1 MIWSP
6 WITHTR
12 DGFPAHILPEGTL
25 VEVELIDEWD
35 YIYGKVMW
43 RVGQEECT
51 QSNDSFRVKA
61 DCTTEGGWRQPHHG
75 FLAVDRYRYAIE
87 QTHTSVKVS
96 KTLDIPATTI

>member
-12 DGFPAHILPEGTL
+12 DGFPAHILLNGML
-25 VEVELIDEWD
+25 VEVELIDQWG
-35 YIYGKVMW
+35 YIWGQCMW
-43 RVGQEECT
+43 RMGSLEYNR
-51 QSNDSFRVKA
+51 SNDDFVVE
-61 DCTTEGGWRQPHHG
+61 DNTTDGSGWRQPDHE